1 MGNNC
6 IEITGYI
13 CMRQFSE
20 PRLAFEERLHDARS
34 SPIVQF
40 HSLKIPGT
48 FFEIGHS
55 IIGFLCKNLFR
66 FLVK

>member
-1 MGNNC
+1 
-6 IEITGYI
+6 
-13 CMRQFSE
+13 MRQFSE
-20 PRLAFEERLHDARS
+20 PLLAFEERLHDARS